1 MATFILLNL
10 RCDMKNNK
18 ILLSIMTLLL
28 TCSAYAV
35 EFKPGTYVGEA
46 KGYRGDFKAEVTVSK
61 DKIEKINVVENG
73 DTPILSDA
81 AVRKVS
87 ENIIKYQSL
96 RVDGAA
102 GATSS
107 SRAVERAVKNALKN
121 SGADMKALNKRPKIE
136 KVAQLKKEIVN
147 EDVVVIGAG
156 GAGLVAAIEAKL
168 NGAQNVAVLEKMAFA
183 GGNTLISGG
192 EYAAPNNW
200 IQEKEGIKDSPDT
213 FYNDIL
219 KGGDNEGDPKLVRV
233 LADNALDGAKWLRDY
248 VNVSFEDRQLFFGG
262 HSVKRSLVPKDATG
276 VEMIKKLLAKAD
288 ELGIKVYYET
298 PAKELIMDKDRV
310 VGVKAISETTEYI
323 FNAKNGVII
332 ASGGFGSNVQ
342 MRMKY
347 NKDIDESILSTN
359 TVGITGDGIEMAQK
373 IGAKTEDMQYIQT
386 YPTCDPI
393 SGALLYFGDVR
404 LAGGSI
410 LINQEGKRF
419 VEELQRRDVISMAIK
434 KQTGSVAYQ
443 FCDQAQVDNSGVA
456 KNHKGE
462 VEYLFNNKL
471 LVKANSIKE
480 AADFFGIDAKE
491 LKKTVE
497 KYNQY
502 ARDGKDLEFNKRGK
516 LTPFTKEGPFYIMKA
531 VPAVHHTMGGLK
543 IDEDARVIGAKGQPI
558 KGLFAAGEVT
568 GDIHGTNRLGSDAIA
583 DITVF
588 GKIAGKNVMLEK

>member
-1 MATFILLNL
+1 
-10 RCDMKNNK
+10 MKNNK

-136 KVAQLKKEIVN
+136 KVAQLKKETVN

-310 VGVKAISETTEYI
+310 VGVKATSETTEYI

-491 LKKTVE
+491 LEKTVE

>member
-1 MATFILLNL
+1 
-10 RCDMKNNK
+10 MKRNK
-18 ILLSIMTLLL
+18 IILGIMTFVLALN
-28 TCSAYAV
+28 AYGV
-35 EFKPGTYVGEA
+35 QFKAGTYVGEA
-46 KGYRGDFKAEVTVSK
+46 KGYRGDIKAEVTVSK
-61 DKIEKINVVENG
+61 DKIENIKVVENG

-81 AVRKVS
+81 AARKVT

-107 SRAVERAVKNALKN
+107 SKAVERAVKNALKT
-121 SGADMKALNKRPKIE
+121 SGADLKELNKRPKVE
-136 KVAQLKKEIVN
+136 KVAELKKETLN

-168 NGAQNVAVLEKMAFA
+168 NGAQNVVVLEKMAFA

-233 LADNALDGAKWLRDY
+233 LADNALEGAKWLRDY
-248 VNVSFEDRQLFFGG
+248 INVSFEDRQLFFGG

-288 ELGIKVYYET
+288 ELGIKVFYET
-298 PAKELIMDKDRV
+298 PAKELIVDKDRV
-310 VGVKAISETTEYI
+310 VGVKATSETTEYT

-373 IGAKTEDMQYIQT
+373 IGAKTEDMQFIQT

-434 KQTGSVAYQ
+434 AQTGSVAYQ
-443 FCDQAQVDNSGVA
+443 FCDQAQVDGSGVA

-471 LVKANSIKE
+471 LVKADTIKE

-491 LKKTVE
+491 LEKTVE
-497 KYNQY
+497 RYNQY

-543 IDEDARVIGAKGQPI
+543 IDEDARVIGENGQPI

-588 GKIAGKNVMLEK
+588 GKIAGKNVMLGK